1 MRKFLGWLLICTAPA
16 MVFVVA
22 AIHWVGLL

>member
-1 MRKFLGWLLICTAPA
+1 MKTFFGWLLICTAPL

-22 AIHWVGLL
+22 AAKTVGLI